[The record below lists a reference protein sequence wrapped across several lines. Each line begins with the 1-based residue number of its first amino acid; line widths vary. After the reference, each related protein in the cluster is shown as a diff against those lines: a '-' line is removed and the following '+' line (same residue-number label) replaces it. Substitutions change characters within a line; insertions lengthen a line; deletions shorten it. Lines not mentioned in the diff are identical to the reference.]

1 MRSSLAFCV
10 LAFLALALGSLA
22 APPQPPQVPDAIAV
36 PAGNNLKVTYRG
48 VGTQDYNCSA
58 DASGQLKWVLFQPE
72 ALLFN
77 TEDKAFAT
85 PIAVHYFL
93 PFPDPNGGTITFM
106 HFKDQSLAVNKRSAN
121 VTAPYPDKDVDW
133 LELETTSTTSTT
145 CAGVFGG
152 ITWVQR
158 INTQGGVSPNNG
170 ICSVPGRVIKVPYQ
184 ADYL

>member
-1 MRSSLAFCV
+1 MRSSLAFV

-22 APPQPPQVPDAIAV
+22 APLEAPAV
-36 PAGNNLKVTYRG
+36 PADLAIPAGNTLKVTYRG

-72 ALLFN
+72 ARLFN
-77 TEDKAFAT
+77 TEDKALAT

-93 PFPDPNGGTITFM
+93 PFADPNGGTATFM
-106 HFKDQSLAVNKRSAN
+106 HFKDQSLNVNKRSAG
-121 VTAPYPDKDVDW
+121 VPAPNPANDIDW
-133 LELETTSTTSTT
+133 LKLQTTSTTYD
-145 CAGVFGG
+145 GIFGG

-158 INTQGGVSPNNG
+158 LNTQGGVSPNNG
-170 ICSVPGRVIKVPYQ
+170 VCSVPGRVIKVPYE